1 MTDKDL
7 IVQLARENA
16 ALKNES
22 AQYQEWWRQAR
33 IEKELLQKELHE
45 LNKSIIAEDVEAAFK
60 KEVQNVGE

>member
-1 MTDKDL
+1 MNDKDL

-33 IEKELLQKELHE
+33 IEKDLLQKELTE
-45 LNKSIIAEDVEAAFK
+45 L
-60 KEVQNVGE
+60 KEQYKPESL